1 MSFEDDYRARA
12 RHSVTCIGKHN
23 HTIQMYSQLRY
34 RTMIGDMRRY
44 TDAISKKMTSMEIVQ
59 WNQLNESLVRA
70 ILEEMC
76 VIYTPGFEQQDQLH
90 KGS

>member
-1 MSFEDDYRARA
+1 
-12 RHSVTCIGKHN
+12 
-23 HTIQMYSQLRY
+23 
-34 RTMIGDMRRY
+34 MIGDMRRY

-90 KGS
+90 KGSWKLCIVMHIVLFPIRNW